1 MRVKVFGVW
10 LASVS
15 MKLRNSSDGIVI
27 TITTTGISFSPIN
40 LATLDLWVTSQ
51 IDVTLN
57 IER

>member
-27 TITTTGISFSPIN
+27 TITTTSISFSPIN